1 MKLNKNNHIITEV
14 TMQRIRKYKGLHLI
28 IILAFLFTLISVWAS
43 AADNN
48 KERRLLENFK
58 AGNHIA
64 LLRHALAPGI
74 GDPQDFR
81 LDDCTTQRNLSS
93 AGREQAVRI
102 GSKLKQAGIVK
113 ADVYTSQWC
122 RCLDTAEL
130 LGLGRPALLPALNS
144 FFRDHGNK
152 ESHTEQLRKW
162 LSQQQ
167 LARPLILVT
176 HQVNITAF
184 STIYPESGEIVL
196 MHRNDEGQFQ
206 VAGSIRTD

>member
-1 MKLNKNNHIITEV
+1 
-14 TMQRIRKYKGLHLI
+14 MQRIGKYKGLRLGT
-28 IILAFLFTLISVWAS
+28 ILAFLVTIISVWAG

-48 KERRLLENFK
+48 KERRLLENFN

-64 LLRHALAPGI
+64 LLRHALAPGV
-74 GDPQDFR
+74 GDPEDFR
-81 LDDCTTQRNLSS
+81 LDDCTTQRTLSS

-102 GSKLKQAGIVK
+102 GSKLKQAGIAE

-122 RCLDTAEL
+122 RCLETAEL
-130 LGLGRPALLPALNS
+130 LGLGRPATLPPLNS
-144 FFRDHGNK
+144 FFRDYGKK
-152 ESHTEQLRKW
+152 EPHTEQLQNW

-184 STIYPESGEIVL
+184 SSIYPESGEIVL
-196 MHRNDEGQFQ
+196 MRRDGDGQFQ
-206 VAGSIRTD
+206 VAGTIRTD